1 MHKLVRGHLA
11 ATEAE
16 SLARAENL
24 LLGADW
30 CLTPRMVS
38 SHASLMLSV
47 RSKII
52 LANET
57 LSETTDVSRGFGLMM
72 YSATVELQR

>member
-1 MHKLVRGHLA
+1 MPPPFLSFPDRLEDAWLYVEQA
-11 ATEAE
+11 A

-57 LSETTDVSRGFGLMM
+57 HLCDSEEESN
-72 YSATVELQR
+72 